1 MTVERQVAV
10 SNSDLAVLFVCTGNT
25 CRSPMAEQIFNEQA
39 RGLSA
44 HAFSAGLDAKPGSPI
59 NPQAATAL
67 TQLGYNSTARSST
80 MVSTEAVE
88 EADVILTFTE
98 NQKNELGQRFPAAIE
113 KLFTISEY
121 ANTEI
126 GKSEDVADPYGK
138 SAEVYKETAETIDS
152 LVELIVG
159 SLKTI

>member
-1 MTVERQVAV
+1 MTLERQVAM
-10 SNSDLAVLFVCTGNT
+10 SDSDLTVLFVCTGNT

-39 RGLSA
+39 KDLSA
-44 HAFSAGLDAKPGSPI
+44 HASSAGLNANPSSPI
-59 NPQAATAL
+59 NPQAADAL
-67 TQLGYNSTARSST
+67 THLGYSPKEHSST
-80 MVSTEAVE
+80 LVSTEAVE

-113 KLFTISEY
+113 KVFTISEY
-121 ANTEI
+121 ANSGAGMTE
-126 GKSEDVADPYGK
+126 EVLDPYGK

-159 SLKTI
+159 SLKAN

>member
-1 MTVERQVAV
+1 MTLERQVAV
-10 SNSDLAVLFVCTGNT
+10 SNSDLTLLFVCTGNT

-39 RGLSA
+39 RDLSA
-44 HAFSAGLDAKPGSPI
+44 HAISAGLNAKPGSPI
-59 NPQAATAL
+59 NPQAADAL
-67 TQLGYNSTARSST
+67 TQLGYSPKDHSST
-80 MVSTEAVE
+80 LVSAEVVE
-88 EADVILTFTE
+88 KADVILTFTKY
-98 NQKNELGQRFPAAIE
+98 QKDEVAKRFPAAVE

-152 LVELIVG
+152 LVELIVS
-159 SLKTI
+159 SLKTS

>member
-1 MTVERQVAV
+1 M
-10 SNSDLAVLFVCTGNT
+10 SNSDLTLLFVCTGNT

-44 HAFSAGLDAKPGSPI
+44 HAISAGLNAKAGSPI
-59 NPQAATAL
+59 NPQASDAL
-67 TQLGYNSTARSST
+67 VNLGYVPTSHSST
-80 MVSTEAVE
+80 LVSTEAVE
-88 EADVILTFTE
+88 EADVILTFTQD
-98 NQKNELGQRFPAAIE
+98 QKDEVAKRFPAAVE

-152 LVELIVG
+152 LVELIVS
-159 SLKTI
+159 SLKTS

>member
-1 MTVERQVAV
+1 MTLERQVAV
-10 SNSDLAVLFVCTGNT
+10 SNTDLTVLFVCTGNT

-44 HAFSAGLDAKPGSPI
+44 HAFSAGLNANPGSPM

-67 TQLGYNSTARSST
+67 TELGYSPKEQSST
-80 MVSTEAVE
+80 IVSTEAVE

-98 NQKNELGQRFPAAIE
+98 DQKDELGKRFPAAIG

-121 ANTEI
+121 ANRGT
-126 GKSEDVADPYGK
+126 GTSEDVLDPYGK
-138 SAEVYKETAETIDS
+138 SAEVYQETAETIDS
-152 LVELIVG
+152 LVELIVS
-159 SLKTI
+159 SLKTS